1 MENRDAHPTPRNPTK
16 SAMGTAAAMADLCVV
31 ARTSACRVAGGLVA
45 LEDAGPADALAGRGT
60 EGPGR
65 RTTTRTQ
72 RPLAW
77 PSVRPGAPPSQRL
90 KGCLVPDGKA
100 PVSAKRPG
108 PPASFRG
115 QRGGYP
121 KAGRSEAI
129 ASRTRDPAA
138 TCSSKR
144 KSPAETGLSGS
155 CCSGGG
161 PPRRSNNAG
170 RDHAFRRRQ
179 SFQRLDGG
187 FFGRSLAALQGE
199 T

>member
-1 MENRDAHPTPRNPTK
+1 
-16 SAMGTAAAMADLCVV
+16 MGTAAAMADLCVV
-31 ARTSACRVAGGLVA
+31 ARTSACRVAGGLVS
-45 LEDAGPADALAGRGT
+45 LEDAGPADALARGT
-60 EGPGR
+60 RALAGEPPPGPSA
-65 RTTTRTQ
+65 
-72 RPLAW
+72 PLAW